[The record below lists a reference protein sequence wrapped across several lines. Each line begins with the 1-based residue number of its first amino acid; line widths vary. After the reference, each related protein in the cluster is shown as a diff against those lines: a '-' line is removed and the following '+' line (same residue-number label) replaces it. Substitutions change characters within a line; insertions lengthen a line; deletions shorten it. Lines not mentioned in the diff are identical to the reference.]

1 MMSIKLRAIQNSF
14 KKHADQRGVGIIE
27 VLVALVVVSFGVL
40 GMASLQLTGMQHST
54 GGFNRSKAL
63 MFTENVS
70 ARMRINSD
78 GVKNAYYGNFDSSVG
93 LGCGTNPKIC
103 QATPSNLNP
112 ESCSVEELA
121 QFDLFSVACGD
132 IDGASNAREGVTTAL
147 PGGRITV
154 SCESATPGVCDVDS
168 THIINVSWQEGSGPS
183 DDKTDVHNKFVQ
195 VRLQP

>member
-1 MMSIKLRAIQNSF
+1 MMSTKLRTIQNSF

-40 GMASLQLTGMQHST
+40 GMASLQLTGMKHST

-63 MFTENVS
+63 MFTENVA
-70 ARMRINSD
+70 ARMRINSV
-78 GVKNAYYGNFDSSVG
+78 GVEKAYYGNFDSAAG

-112 ESCSVEELA
+112 ESCTAQELA
-121 QFDLFSVACGD
+121 TFDLFTVACGD
-132 IDGASNAREGVTTAL
+132 IDSSSNAREGATTAL
-147 PGGRITV
+147 PGGQITV
-154 SCESATPGVCDVDS
+154 TCDSTTSGVCDANS
-168 THIINVSWQEGSGPS
+168 THTITVSWQEGSGTS
-183 DDKTDVHNKFVQ
+183 DEKTDVLNKLVQ

>member
-1 MMSIKLRAIQNSF
+1 MSTKLQSIQNGF

-78 GVKNAYYGNFDSSVG
+78 GVKNAYYGSFDSSAG
-93 LGCGTNPKIC
+93 LGCGTIPKIC
-103 QATPSNLNP
+103 QATPNNLNP

-121 QFDLFSVACGD
+121 QFDLFTVACGD
-132 IDGASNAREGVTTAL
+132 IDGSNNAREGVTTAL
-147 PGGRITV
+147 PGGQITV
-154 SCESATPGVCDVDS
+154 ACVNSPAGICDGDS
-168 THIINVSWQEGSGPS
+168 THIITVSWLEGSGTS
-183 DDKTDVHNKFVQ
+183 NDKTDTHNKSVQ